1 MTIYMG
7 PMTVSLYFVLIPI
20 SFIDTSI
27 RPYILAC
34 SLPHQLFILS
44 AKFASILP
52 FFVYMSIL
60 YDSFVELSNIFTCI
74 DICVMNIFSR
84 TSYSIM
90 SELTL
95 IYVTILMIE
104 DSLPM
109 GLISVPGTFILGPI
123 RPYLEPEPLFV

>member
-60 YDSFVELSNIFTCI
+60 YASFVELSNIFTCI

-104 DSLPM
+104 DSLPLS
-109 GLISVPGTFILGPI
+109 LISVPETFILGPI
-123 RPYLEPEPLFV
+123 RPYLAPEPLFV